1 MKLIT
6 KEYWNEV
13 FFISFEALPL
23 FNTFPFF
30 IKHKRKWPSIE
41 RLLVNSLTEPMS
53 FYVPLGD
60 PIRPANTFIYVEY
73 TIIWTLPTAVLSSQ
87 SFIIILGKWCMW
99 YQLMLVPKSWGK
111 YVSFTKFLMSDNTSP
126 QRYFVPYIFG
136 NVTSLTWGS
145 LILVKPIPF
154 RGPLGTILQL
164 FKAIALPLGRL
175 PVVGKKFDFL
185 LSYLGLGICL
195 HS

>member
-6 KEYWNEV
+6 REYWNEV

-41 RLLVNSLTEPMS
+41 RLLVNSLAESLCHSMYHWGTSKYIHICGIHNHLNPTNS
-53 FYVPLGD
+53 
-60 PIRPANTFIYVEY
+60 R
-73 TIIWTLPTAVLSSQ
+73 TLLSSQ

-111 YVSFTKFLMSDNTSP
+111 YVSFTKFLLSDNTSP